1 MNKFHDQYQWFKKN
15 QIRIFP
21 FKYVTEDIKDKVVNC
36 KSTKFYGLARSRS
49 VDHVYQ
55 TRCYCFKLKVCTGN
69 NGGGGGGGG
78 FMVKYGPFK

>member
-1 MNKFHDQYQWFKKN
+1 M
-15 QIRIFP
+15 FP

-69 NGGGGGGGG
+69 NGGG
-78 FMVKYGPFK
+78 VVLW